1 MSYFRIIGVLSVFL
15 FNFSSVH
22 ATSADKDLQR
32 CASAALQ
39 ERGQSAKSISVN
51 NSGLTQSD
59 LDHDLSG
66 RKLQYRMHLANTVSG
81 EDLGEVTC
89 TMNSLG
95 ELVSAVFDR

>member
-22 ATSADKDLQR
+22 AAGADKDLQR

-51 NSGLTQSD
+51 NSGLSQKD
-59 LDHDLSG
+59 LDHDISS
-66 RKLQYRMHLANTVSG
+66 RTLQYRMRLANNTSG
-81 EDLGEVTC
+81 EDLGNVTC
-89 TMNSLG
+89 TLNSLG